1 MPRVVPEAIVGVDMS
16 DAFVSVIVPTRER
29 PDLLT
34 ACVDSILASDYP
46 ADRFEVVVVD
56 NRPETD
62 ATRASVDV
70 LAARGAVVYTRCDL
84 RGQARARNH
93 ALRESRGDP
102 VLFTD
107 DDVVVDRSWIAEMV
121 KGFDDPHV
129 GCVTGRVAAFEL
141 DTPAQALFEEFAGHM
156 RDDAART
163 FDLGAHRP
171 DDPLFPYNAGR
182 FGTGNSMAFRRDVLA
197 ELGGFAPISC
207 NGVTLAEDID
217 AFLRTILAGHAIA
230 YRPSAVV
237 FHRHRRDYD
246 ALRKQ
251 VLHYGMAVTALLTK
265 TILDRPSVALDLI
278 RRVPAGVRYAL
289 SDASAKNQYR
299 TSSYPRELKLLE
311 LAGFAAGPWAY
322 LRDRRRT
329 AHERR

>member
-1 MPRVVPEAIVGVDMS
+1 MREH
-16 DAFVSVIVPTRER
+16 FVTVIVPTRER
-29 PDLLT
+29 PELLS
-34 ACVDSILASDYP
+34 ACVESILESDYP
-46 ADRFEVVVVD
+46 DDGFELVVVD
-56 NRPETD
+56 NRPETP
-62 ATRASVDV
+62 ATREIVD
-70 LAARGAVVYTRCDL
+70 AFADRGAVVYTRCDL

-93 ALRESRGDP
+93 AVREARGDLL
-102 VLFTD
+102 LFTD

-129 GCVTGRVAAFEL
+129 GCVTGRVAAFEV

-156 RDDAART
+156 RDDEPRM
-163 FDLGAHRP
+163 FDLEAHRP

-182 FGTGNSMAFRRDVLA
+182 FGTGNSMAFRRGVLA

-230 YRPSAVV
+230 YRPTAVV

-265 TILDRPSVALDLI
+265 TILDRPSVALELMS
-278 RRVPAGVRYAL
+278 RAPAGVRYAL
-289 SDASAKNQYR
+289 SNASSKNQYR
-299 TSSYPRELKLLE
+299 TASYPRELKLLE
-311 LAGFAAGPWAY
+311 LAGFVAGPWAY
-322 LRDRRRT
+322 LRDRRREQ
-329 AHERR
+329 A